1 MIRCL
6 YTKRAAWIHFCMK
19 KCDNCEKHR
28 PNEIRWQKNQ
38 QYWVRSQTKGVR
50 WWLYIYITRS
60 WHFWEEE
67 EIFWFERGCF
77 LCTRMKFGC
86 MPVWRKLWRWFFFHL
101 FCLSNGLDKVIVSL
115 CWMPMLGGKTDH
127 EKILKIMVKTRRFS
141 LPMLSTKG
149 SNHWI
154 MEILMG
160 ISHHISTVSLPR
172 NKTLFGGGLSKKDHV
187 SMTSR
192 TGTAKF
198 CFFSWGK
205 KSGTLERGGVLPLGI
220 PINSQPGLQCLLP
233 THRLID
239 VDCGEM
245 WM

>member
-1 MIRCL
+1 MRHVDRKISNIEYVR
-6 YTKRAAWIHFCMK
+6 K
-19 KCDNCEKHR
+19 
-28 PNEIRWQKNQ
+28 QKE
-38 QYWVRSQTKGVR
+38 YDGD
-50 WWLYIYITRS
+50 YIYNKVMAFLRGRGDILIWKGMFS
-60 WHFWEEE
+60 LHKDEIWLHACVEETMTL
-67 EIFWFERGCF
+67 I
-77 LCTRMKFGC
+77 
-86 MPVWRKLWRWFFFHL
+86 FFHL

-205 KSGTLERGGVLPLGI
+205 KSGTLERVGVLPLGI